1 VAKTGLDKWFGENWV
16 DIGAKKKDGKL
27 QECGRKSAS
36 KKSGRS
42 YPKCVPAAKAAS
54 MTESQK
60 KSAVARKRSKRQGV
74 GGKPT
79 MVLKL
84 SPRKA
89 DQSTRNRAILV
100 YLGDGKWRQNQAKK
114 PALL

>member
-36 KKSGRS
+36 KKSGRA

-54 MTESQK
+54 MTG
-60 KSAVARKRSKRQGV
+60 KSEIQCGQPEKDLS
-74 GGKPT
+74 GK
-79 MVLKL
+79 
-84 SPRKA
+84 A
-89 DQSTRNRAILV
+89 
-100 YLGDGKWRQNQAKK
+100 
-114 PALL
+114 